1 MIAFIMLGIQYVVLL
16 VFHSTQATDSFWYF
30 DLLLQAIFVVQTLFV
45 AFRLFYFILNKQ
57 EDIIQTK
64 NYKLVRIVENIIII
78 TAVILISVNVFF
90 TFFWS

>member
-1 MIAFIMLGIQYVVLL
+1 MIAFIMLGIQYVVFL
-16 VFHSTQATDSFWYF
+16 VFNATNATDSFWYF
-30 DLLLQAIFVVQTLFV
+30 DLMLQTLFVVQTLFV

-78 TAVILISVNVFF
+78 TAVILISVNVFV
-90 TFFWS
+90 TFLW